1 MLQITPHHRLL
12 LAVRPADFR
21 AGIDGLI
28 ALCKQNLEEDPFS
41 GTIFV
46 FTNKRRSSIKI
57 LVFDGNGFWLCQKRF
72 SCGRLAWWPTQ
83 NTSSFSVNPSQ
94 LLILFS
100 QGNPLD
106 ANLPSDWKAVSPATP
121 TPQSHRL
128 IKEEGVA
135 H

>member
-21 AGIDGLI
+21 RGLDGLI

-46 FTNKRRSSIKI
+46 FTNKKRSSIKI

-72 SCGRLAWWPTQ
+72 SSGRLAWWPTQ
-83 NTSSFSVNPSQ
+83 NTSSFPVNPSQ

-106 ANLPSDWKAVSPATP
+106 ANLPSDWKAVSPSP
-121 TPQSHRL
+121 PMPQLHKL
-128 IKEEGVA
+128 IKEEGGA
-135 H
+135 P